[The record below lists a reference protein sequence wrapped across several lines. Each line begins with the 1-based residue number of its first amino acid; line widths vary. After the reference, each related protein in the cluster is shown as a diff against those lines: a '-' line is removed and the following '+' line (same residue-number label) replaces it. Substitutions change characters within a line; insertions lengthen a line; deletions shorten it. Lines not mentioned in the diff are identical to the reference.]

1 MHLFRETLL
10 LFGLNL
16 LDAFLTLAW
25 VRSGVAGE
33 ANYLMATLLDIG
45 DFAFIG
51 AKLTIGLFA
60 AIVFL
65 LWGDRQIA
73 RYGISLALIVYGGVM
88 IIHIFTGYF
97 ALRHFLEADTAAIS
111 GAAYFVSHLVS

>member
-16 LDAFLTLAW
+16 LDALLTLVW
-25 VRSGVAGE
+25 VRNGVAGE
-33 ANYLMATLLDIG
+33 ANYLMARLLDIG

-51 AKLTIGLFA
+51 AKFGIGLFA

-65 LWGDRQIA
+65 LWGDRRIA
-73 RYGISLALIVYGGVM
+73 QYGISITLLVYGGVM
-88 IIHIFTGYF
+88 VIHAFTGYF
-97 ALRHFLEADTAAIS
+97 ALRQLLEVSSSAIS
-111 GAAYFVSHLVS
+111 GATTLLTAVF

>member
-33 ANYLMATLLDIG
+33 ANFIMAKLLEVSDY
-45 DFAFIG
+45 AFIG
-51 AKLTIGLFA
+51 AKFGIGLMA

-65 LWGDRQIA
+65 LWGDRRIA
-73 RYGISLALIVYGGVM
+73 RYGITLALLVYCGVM
-88 IIHIFTGYF
+88 VIHAFTGYF
-97 ALRHFLEADTAAIS
+97 AIKHFLALGWSALGGIS
-111 GAAYFVSHLVS
+111 SLFAVVLS

>member
-33 ANYLMATLLDIG
+33 ANYLMARLLDIG
-45 DFAFIG
+45 DFAFVG
-51 AKLTIGLFA
+51 AKFAIGLFA

-65 LWGDRQIA
+65 LWGDRRIA
-73 RYGISLALIVYGGVM
+73 RYGISLALLVYAGVM
-88 IIHIFTGYF
+88 VIHAFTGYF
-97 ALRHFLEADTAAIS
+97 ALRQFLEVSSSAINDLS
-111 GAAYFVSHLVS
+111 SALSALVI

>member
-33 ANYLMATLLDIG
+33 ANYLMARLLDIG
-45 DFAFIG
+45 DYAFVG
-51 AKLTIGLFA
+51 AKLGIGMFA

-65 LWGDRQIA
+65 MWGDRRIA
-73 RYGISLALIVYGGVM
+73 RYGISLAILVYAGVM
-88 IIHIFTGYF
+88 VIHAFTGYF
-97 ALRHFLEADTAAIS
+97 ALRQLLEVSSSAIG
-111 GAAYFVSHLVS
+111 GAATALSAVFS